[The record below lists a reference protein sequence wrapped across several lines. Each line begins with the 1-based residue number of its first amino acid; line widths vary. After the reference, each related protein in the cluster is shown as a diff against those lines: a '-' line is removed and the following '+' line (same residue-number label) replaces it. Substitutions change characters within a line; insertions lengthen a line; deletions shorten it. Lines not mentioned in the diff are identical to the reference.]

1 MPPNNR
7 ESFFFKKMTKIKK
20 NRSTQLRSPMTFNLS
35 LLLFFSKTYESCA
48 SLQYRES
55 KNNLHTSTPLIR
67 GSVWGSH
74 HTGTSL
80 NEKEKQHDQPRPKL
94 TQIVP
99 LRPRFC
105 NFLAPA
111 KHQRLCS
118 SFSSR
123 RIELT
128 EGEAPSYTQ
137 AFLCFEITQPSFF
150 TRKFRKYDKTN

>member
-1 MPPNNR
+1 
-7 ESFFFKKMTKIKK
+7 MTNLLTLYKCSISILKT
-20 NRSTQLRSPMTFNLS
+20 NGQNLS
-35 LLLFFSKTYESCA
+35 SLTAQNQTIILLFFPKMHESYA
-48 SLQYRES
+48 SLYYRDR
-55 KNNLHTSTPLIR
+55 KNDPIYQPLIR
-67 GSVWGSH
+67 GSGMRGDLH

-80 NEKEKQHDQPRPKL
+80 KERKKQHDRPRPKL
-94 TQIVP
+94 TQIVL

-128 EGEAPSYTQ
+128 EGEAPSNTQ